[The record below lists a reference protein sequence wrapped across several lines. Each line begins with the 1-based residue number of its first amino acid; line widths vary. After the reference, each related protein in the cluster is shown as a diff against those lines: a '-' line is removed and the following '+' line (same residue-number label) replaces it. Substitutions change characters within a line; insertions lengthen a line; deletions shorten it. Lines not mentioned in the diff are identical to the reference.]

1 MWTCMWRN
9 TAGHLGQ
16 RNKSSSVVS
25 IPLCF
30 WPLGSNTVF
39 TADGLHAPHCSLLTQ
54 VPLLPPCYLQLT
66 HTPVTTPTDRAKSW
80 RVPISPGHTSVQ
92 LGKLLHNLLEFLSI
106 PSSLLQMLMWALC
119 GCTAKVD
126 LSSKYGKTY
135 VSLLKTNHA
144 YLLVDRMQLH
154 NLQLS

>member
-1 MWTCMWRN
+1 MWTCMRGN

-25 IPLCF
+25 IRVCF

-66 HTPVTTPTDRAKSW
+66 HTSHNANWQGWELTCAHQPWAHFSAAGEALTQLTWVFVNTIITASNANAGFTWLYSKGRLLWQIWESIYITFKNKS
-80 RVPISPGHTSVQ
+80 
-92 LGKLLHNLLEFLSI
+92 
-106 PSSLLQMLMWALC
+106 C
-119 GCTAKVD
+119 
-126 LSSKYGKTY
+126 LSSGRQNAAAQSA
-135 VSLLKTNHA
+135 VMS
-144 YLLVDRMQLH
+144 
-154 NLQLS
+154 